1 MKRKYIKDQE
11 GKFYPI
17 TSSDAVLC
25 PSGNTLTEEL
35 DNVGDAKSVSS
46 NDIRIILNTKAICEF
61 VYQIGVYITLTD
73 GVDNIDEYI
82 NNLNIN
88 DFFDKESI
96 KALLN
101 GICYFDYE
109 TLGVTK
115 QQFKNFIE
123 NKGNVE
129 IEYGLF
135 NMIILQDS
143 YFNIPTEEN
152 NQLIEQAVK
161 QKFGI
166 QSLTDPNYTQFQNTQ
181 ISIYKHT
188 MEILYKTVY
197 DDDVKDCVQ
206 NTILVSNKYKN
217 SNEGES
223 IYWNV
228 KKIKDMS
235 DLNILDPLVFLSMEG
250 ISKTVSD
257 VIYLYQDSQP
267 DKDIAIFA
275 TEDKLYINF
284 FELLGL

>member
-46 NDIRIILNTKAICEF
+46 NDIRIILNTKAICEI
-61 VYQIGVYITLTD
+61 VYQLGVFSELTS
-73 GVDNIDEYI
+73 GVDNMKEYI
-82 NNLNIN
+82 NSLNTN

-135 NMIILQDS
+135 VSVSTNGFFEIA
-143 YFNIPTEEN
+143 PEEN
-152 NQLIEQAVK
+152 NQLVEQAVK

-166 QSLTDPNYTQFQNTQ
+166 QSLTDPNYTQFQKTQ
-181 ISIYKHT
+181 ISMYKQT
-188 MEILYKTVY
+188 MELLYKTVY
-197 DDDVKDCVQ
+197 DDNVRDCVQ
-206 NTILVSNKYKN
+206 NTTFLSFKYKN
-217 SNEGES
+217 STEGQS
-223 IYWNV
+223 IYYDI

-235 DLNILDPLVFLSMEG
+235 DLNILNSATLATLEE
-250 ISKTVSD
+250 ISEMVSD
-257 VIYLYQDSQP
+257 TTYLYQDSQS
-267 DKDIAIFA
+267 DKDIAILA

-284 FELLGL
+284 FELFGL